1 MATFNI
7 GEEVMFEDERFTVAA
22 ISEDE
27 PIRYRL
33 LATTPNGARMVW
45 VNPKDIEKM
54 VSYTQPDDDTARY

>member
-1 MATFNI
+1 MATFTI